1 MDAGN
6 VLYTISSF
14 LFAVSVISNFI
25 YMYKYKELV
34 KIESKRIDEE
44 KNNLQE
50 YQRKSDERLLS
61 NKQILESINKKSLA
75 DTKILKMIICE
86 NEERV
91 TAINK
96 LDIPD
101 YIHIDKNGSIFAVK
115 GDIAERVL
123 THDQVLGM
131 FLIMKSLWG
140 TSDVRSKD

>member
-1 MDAGN
+1 MDVSN

-61 NKQILESINKKSLA
+61 NREILESINQQILV
-75 DTKILKMIICE
+75 DTNVLKMITRE
-86 NEERV
+86 NKERV

-96 LDIPD
+96 LDIPSN
-101 YIHIDKNGSIFAVK
+101 IHIDKDGSVYAVR

-131 FLIMKSLWG
+131 FLIMKNLWG

>member
-1 MDAGN
+1 MDASN

-14 LFAVSVISNFI
+14 VFAIFVISNFI

-44 KNNLQE
+44 KSNLQE

-61 NKQILESINKKSLA
+61 NREILESINQQILV
-75 DTKILKMIICE
+75 DTNVLKMITRE
-86 NEERV
+86 NKERV

-96 LDIPD
+96 LDIPSNIRIGKD
-101 YIHIDKNGSIFAVK
+101 DSVFAVR
-115 GDIAERVL
+115 GDIAETVL
-123 THDQVLGM
+123 THDQVLGV
-131 FLIMKSLWG
+131 FLIMKNLWG